1 MAISRRRADHK
12 TFPDGSQVAVY
23 PGIGEP
29 AVRYQQ
35 EHERGNPALVP
46 SARPRDS
53 TWPLECQGRPNSNVA
68 YLPRNMG
75 LEQPCALVPGAQR
88 FPDSVAGPDSFQE

>member
-23 PGIGEP
+23 LGIGEP
-29 AVRYQQ
+29 AVRHQQ

-46 SARPRDS
+46 SARPVDS
-53 TWPLECQGRPNSNVA
+53 TWPLECQGGPNSYVA
-68 YLPRNMG
+68 YLPRNLGM
-75 LEQPCALVPGAQR
+75 EQPRALVPGTQR
-88 FPDSVAGPDSFQE
+88 FPDSIAGPDPFQE